1 MSEQGLELIPK
12 DLIRIETALSRFPI
26 HRLAKQGNVSI
37 EIRENKPSG
46 ELRTKWEVTHNSKYG
61 QPGPLAYKLDTLIIN
76 RKIDE
81 GGRPVPKKL
90 RLGSLHEIANTL
102 GLQRNTNEI
111 KKALRQNAFAGI
123 TAKIT
128 YKQTNGTEQT
138 VEADFTRYS
147 VFFRG
152 ERFPDGTKA
161 DGVYLV
167 LNDIFAQ
174 IINTAP
180 TRPLDYDYLKEL
192 PPAPQRFYELLSFR
206 MYAAIK
212 YTHPHAKLLYSE
224 YCTYAPQTR
233 YFDWEHVRKQMYKVH
248 SPHLKS
254 GYLAK
259 VEFQEQRTE
268 TGEPDWMML
277 YGPGPKA
284 RAEHKASQLKLGRT
298 ARRSGKQLELP
309 SAAESGAEILMPE
322 DENLVSRL
330 TSLGVAESKAKE
342 LIKDHREAAEA
353 QIAAYPYRGEGKPK
367 KNAAGW
373 LIAAIEGNYTLPV
386 AYLEERERKQQAAKS
401 KETKAATEAC
411 PLCDSKGWRRI
422 RTPEHPNGAMKRCS
436 HDPET
441 EKKYDD
447 A

>member
-46 ELRTKWEVTHNSKYG
+46 ELKTRWEVTHNSKYG
-61 QPGPLAYKLDTLIIN
+61 QPGPLAYKLDTLVIN

-81 GGRPVPKKL
+81 EGRPVPKKL
-90 RLGSLHEIANTL
+90 RLGSLHEIASAL

-128 YKQTNGTEQT
+128 YRQTDGTEQT

-152 ERFPDGTKA
+152 ERFPDGAKA
-161 DGVYLV
+161 DAVYLV

-174 IINTAP
+174 IINSAP

-192 PPAPQRFYELLSFR
+192 PPAPQRFYELLSFQ

-212 YTHPHAKLLYSE
+212 YNHPHAKLLYSE

-259 VEFQEQRTE
+259 VEFQERRME
-268 TGEPDWMML
+268 SGEADWMML
-277 YGPGPKA
+277 YAPGPKA
-284 RAEHKASQLKLGRT
+284 RAEHKASQLKLGRA
-298 ARRSGKQLELP
+298 ARKVVERPELSDS
-309 SAAESGAEILMPE
+309 SAGGETFTPEEES
-322 DENLVSRL
+322 LVSGL
-330 TSLGVAESKAKE
+330 TRLGVAESKARE
-342 LIKDHREAAEA
+342 LVKRHKEAAEA

-367 KNAAGW
+367 KNAPGW

-386 AYLEERERKQQAAKS
+386 AYLEEQERRRQTVKTREQRSAV
-401 KETKAATEAC
+401 EGC
-411 PLCDSKGWRRI
+411 DLCDSNGWRRI
-422 RTPEHPNGAMKRCS
+422 RTPEYPSGAMKRCS
-436 HDPET
+436 HDPEA
-441 EKKYDD
+441 EAKYQN